1 MSVPLLS
8 VCVWEG
14 GGGECGKRG
23 EGSNGRGEEEVG
35 VGWEVGGGGTLGRV
49 YARDIRILSLTQTS

>member
-23 EGSNGRGEEEVG
+23 EGSNGRGEEG
-35 VGWEVGGGGTLGRV
+35 VGGVGGVCVCVGGGGVSWEGCTHVTYEYSR
-49 YARDIRILSLTQTS
+49 